1 MFPMSERAAPLTTME
16 PPASEQPASSPRK
29 RRRPLR
35 IIGAVLG
42 GLVLLPI
49 GIVIGSAGKT
59 TPAAIVHTR
68 TVTKTVTVKVPGPAV
83 TKTVTVPA
91 PPPPVG
97 SVIGNWSGTGNQVT
111 PAFNAPASGDYI
123 VSWSYSGNVNPTIGG
138 GTNFAITA
146 TDSSAEGLGLPND
159 IAASG
164 SGSTE
169 ITGASGVES
178 FNVQAAGQ
186 WTIKVVS
193 GIVRTLI
200 ITLALALCGVLGLA
214 ACGGMSAAAGHRLV
228 SRPSSYPSGQA
239 GIDAP

>member
-42 GLVLLPI
+42 GLVLLLI

-178 FNVQAAGQ
+178 FNVQAAA
-186 WTIKVVS
+186 S
-193 GIVRTLI
+193 GPSRWFRHRKNTHHHAGPGTLRS
-200 ITLALALCGVLGLA
+200 AGARGMR
-214 ACGGMSAAAGHRLV
+214 GMSAAAGHRLV

>member
-1 MFPMSERAAPLTTME
+1 MFPRSEHTAPLTTME

-35 IIGAVLG
+35 IIGAALG
-42 GLVLLPI
+42 GLVLLLI
-49 GIVIGSAGKT
+49 GIVIGRAGKT

-68 TVTKTVTVKVPGPAV
+68 TVTKTVTVKVPGP
-83 TKTVTVPA
+83 TVTVPA

-111 PAFNAPASGDYI
+111 PAFNAPVSGDYI
-123 VSWSYSGNVNPTIGG
+123 VSWSYSGNVDPTIGG

-193 GIVRTLI
+193 
-200 ITLALALCGVLGLA
+200 A
-214 ACGGMSAAAGHRLV
+214 S
-228 SRPSSYPSGQA
+228 
-239 GIDAP
+239 